1 MWNGGTRQR
10 RPVRSETG
18 STISHSKSA
27 VLRPV
32 LPPSVPFAFFFS
44 HWVALNS
51 AQNNTL
57 FAFSFYLLGNCAF
70 AFVSAR
76 ASSCGCCCK
85 EQTFSVAVSENSA
98 WINERNQLIN
108 MWLWKHCSRFR
119 SECEEGWPVGWQN
132 GNRSIGTSCGVQT
145 ISSCKWNKQ
154 VIRQSAPTGVILI
167 SLNVGIH
174 HLGDGLWWM

>member
-10 RPVRSETG
+10 RPARSETG
-18 STISHSKSA
+18 STIPTSICNA
-27 VLRPV
+27 PV
-32 LPPSVPFAFFFS
+32 QCSLHPFHLHFFPLCIALYCAQNNSPFAF
-44 HWVALNS
+44 
-51 AQNNTL
+51 
-57 FAFSFYLLGNCAF
+57 FYLLGNCTF
-70 AFVSAR
+70 AFVSTR

-85 EQTFSVAVSENSA
+85 LQTFSVAVSENSA

-132 GNRSIGTSCGVQT
+132 GNRSIGTCCGVQT

-167 SLNVGIH
+167 SLKVGIH